1 MKKTLSIFLLLSI
14 KIAVFSQTSILEDN
28 LMKDAEVAFL
38 QINPTIGGDVTI
50 ESTKTE
56 LKGENIYKTFT
67 INSSKNGDY
76 YLNAWIMVP
85 LTPEGYPEYVF
96 ITIEQ
101 PKLIR
106 NIRV

>member
-50 ESTKTE
+50 EST
-56 LKGENIYKTFT
+56 F
-67 INSSKNGDY
+67 
-76 YLNAWIMVP
+76 
-85 LTPEGYPEYVF
+85 YVF

>member
-56 LKGENIYKTFT
+56 LKERISTRH
-67 INSSKNGDY
+67 
-76 YLNAWIMVP
+76 L
-85 LTPEGYPEYVF
+85 
-96 ITIEQ
+96 Q
-101 PKLIR
+101 
-106 NIRV
+106 